1 MFSGLQVL
9 GSFDEA
15 LLQAQR
21 QAAAIDRKL
30 SDLTN
35 RLLQV
40 RNEEGQAY
48 STLARVRMN
57 APKNDELIQRLT
69 AVDGNVR
76 TALQQRTSATADI
89 DAEITAIEAEARTL
103 LAARN
108 AATKTVE
115 ERRTALVAADEASR
129 RQLEQVP
136 AYQQQLQAAQRAEQ
150 IAVGAEEKT
159 SQAENDRIAKGK
171 PYEQDELF
179 QYLWKRRYGTPAYG
193 AGPFTRMVDRWVARL
208 TGFDKARVDYAML
221 QEIPRRLTE
230 HATRQR
236 EQAQVEAQRLR
247 EMQQAALNE
256 GEAAAKRTEVAEAE
270 AAVDA
275 IDDKIEANG
284 KRAIEAYGRRAAIT
298 RGEHPAIRGATEVI
312 ERALRHEDLQALRA
326 DARRT
331 RTGDDD
337 AAVRRIDQ
345 LEAEEQQLS
354 AAIEQAKTDQQT
366 YRRQLTEIESVRR
379 DYRRRGYNRGMF
391 DSAGGALIG
400 SLLGQLLGGAIGR
413 DVFWDRIEQHR
424 QPWPQPG
431 GWGGG
436 FGGSS
441 GDFETHGGF
450 GDGDAGG
457 GEFRTGGGF

>member
-9 GSFDEA
+9 GSFDEM

-89 DAEITAIEAEARTL
+89 DAEITAIEAEAQTL

-159 SQAENDRIAKGK
+159 KQAENDRIEKGK

-193 AGPFTRMVDRWVARL
+193 AGPLTRMVDRWVARL

-247 EMQQAALNE
+247 DMQQAALNE
-256 GEAAAKRTEVAEAE
+256 GEAAAKRAEVAEAE

-284 KRAIEAYGRRAAIT
+284 KWAIEAYGRRAAIT

-337 AAVRRIDQ
+337 AAVRRI
-345 LEAEEQQLS
+345 
-354 AAIEQAKTDQQT
+354 
-366 YRRQLTEIESVRR
+366 
-379 DYRRRGYNRGMF
+379 
-391 DSAGGALIG
+391 
-400 SLLGQLLGGAIGR
+400 
-413 DVFWDRIEQHR
+413 
-424 QPWPQPG
+424 
-431 GWGGG
+431 
-436 FGGSS
+436 
-441 GDFETHGGF
+441 
-450 GDGDAGG
+450 
-457 GEFRTGGGF
+457 